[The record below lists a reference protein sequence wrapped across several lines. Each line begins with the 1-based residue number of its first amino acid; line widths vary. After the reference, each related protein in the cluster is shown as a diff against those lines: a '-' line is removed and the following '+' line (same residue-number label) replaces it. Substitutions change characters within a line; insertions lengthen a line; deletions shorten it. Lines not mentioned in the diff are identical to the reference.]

1 MKKTLF
7 RVSLLGLLLVAAPAY
22 SADLEERVQRL
33 EKLMDS
39 QGLVDMFLQMQ
50 NLQEE
55 VRQLR
60 GQVEQ
65 QTYAIDNLKQ
75 RQRDLYLDIDRRM
88 RKLEGSG
95 AAPAVSAPS
104 STSSSGPA
112 PAANTGVTQPT
123 VTSSADE
130 DAAYRAAFNLLKEG
144 RYQAA
149 IERFTAFL
157 KKYPQSGYAD
167 NAQYW
172 LGEANYVTRK
182 YAEAIKEFD
191 KVVKNYPQSS
201 KRADALLK
209 IGYCQY
215 ELKEYANARASL
227 EQVVKDFPKTTAARL
242 ADNRLQRM
250 KLEGQGAP
258 APSR

>member
-1 MKKTLF
+1 MRKSLY
-7 RVSLLGLLLVAAPAY
+7 RVLLLGLLIMAAPAY
-22 SADLEERVQRL
+22 AAELEERVQRL

-50 NLQEE
+50 SLQEE

-60 GQVEQ
+60 GEVEQ

-88 RKLEGSG
+88 RKLEGGGS
-95 AAPAVSAPS
+95 ASQSAPPSAS
-104 STSSSGPA
+104 STPGRPA
-112 PAANTGVTQPT
+112 TTASATPP
-123 VTSSADE
+123 SSAGE
-130 DAAYRAAFNLLKEG
+130 DTAYRGAFNLLKEG
-144 RYQAA
+144 RYQDA
-149 IERFTAFL
+149 IKRFSAFL
-157 KKYPQSGYAD
+157 KKYPNSGYAD

-182 YAEAIKEFD
+182 YEQAIKEFD
-191 KVVKNYPQSS
+191 LVDTRYPQSD

-209 IGYCQY
+209 VGYCQY
-215 ELKEYANARASL
+215 ELKAYDKAKDALTR
-227 EQVVKDFPKTTAARL
+227 VVQEFPKTTAARL

-250 KLEGQGAP
+250 KLEGQGGTAP
-258 APSR
+258 AR

>member
-1 MKKTLF
+1 MKKSLF
-7 RVSLLGLLLVAAPAY
+7 RVSLLGLLLVVAPAY
-22 SADLEERVQRL
+22 SAELEERVQRL
-33 EKLMDS
+33 EKLLDS

-65 QTYAIDNLKQ
+65 QNYAIENLKQ

-88 RKLEGSG
+88 RKLEGG
-95 AAPAVSAPS
+95 GSAPS
-104 STSSSGPA
+104 ASEPSASTPA
-112 PAANTGVTQPT
+112 PVANAGVAPSPAASN
-123 VTSSADE
+123 ADE

-149 IERFTAFL
+149 IDRFTAFL
-157 KKYPQSGYAD
+157 GKYPESGYAD

-182 YAEAIKEFD
+182 YAQAIKEFD

-215 ELKEYANARASL
+215 ELKEYTNAKASL

>member
-1 MKKTLF
+1 
-7 RVSLLGLLLVAAPAY
+7 LGLLILTAPAY
-22 SADLEERVQRL
+22 GAELEERVQRL

-50 NLQEE
+50 SLQEE

-65 QTYAIDNLKQ
+65 QTYAIENLKQ

-88 RKLEGSG
+88 RKLEGGGS
-95 AAPAVSAPS
+95 VSP
-104 STSSSGPA
+104 STSSPSVSSTPGA
-112 PAANTGVTQPT
+112 PATTASAAPS
-123 VTSSADE
+123 SSADE
-130 DAAYRAAFNLLKEG
+130 DAAYRSAFNLLKEG
-144 RYQAA
+144 RYQDA
-149 IERFTAFL
+149 IKRFSAFL
-157 KKYPQSGYAD
+157 KKYPNSGYAD

-182 YAEAIKEFD
+182 YEQAIKEFEL
-191 KVVKNYPQSS
+191 VVTTYPQSD

-209 IGYCQY
+209 VGYCQY
-215 ELKEYANARASL
+215 ELKAYDKAKEALTR
-227 EQVVKDFPKTTAARL
+227 VVQEFPKTTAARL

-250 KLEGQGAP
+250 KLEGQGGTPP
-258 APSR
+258 AR

>member
-1 MKKTLF
+1 MKKLLF
-7 RVSLLGLLLVAAPAY
+7 RVSLVSLLFMAAPAY
-22 SADLEERVQRL
+22 SAELEERVQRL

-50 NLQEE
+50 SLQEE
-55 VRQLR
+55 VGQLR

-65 QTYAIDNLKQ
+65 QTYAIENLKQ

-88 RKLEGSG
+88 RKLEGGGS
-95 AAPAVSAPS
+95 APAAVAPS
-104 STSSSGPA
+104 STPTPA
-112 PAANTGVTQPT
+112 TSATISPPATK
-123 VTSSADE
+123 SSADE
-130 DAAYRAAFNLLKEG
+130 DTAYRSAFNLLKEG
-144 RYQAA
+144 RYQTA
-149 IERFTAFL
+149 IDRFTAFL
-157 KKYPQSGYAD
+157 KKYPNSGYAD

-182 YAEAIKEFD
+182 YSQAIKEFE
-191 KVVKNYPQSS
+191 KVVKDYPQSS

-209 IGYCQY
+209 VGYCQY
-215 ELKEYANARASL
+215 ELKDYVAAKASL
-227 EQVVKDFPKTTAARL
+227 SQVVKDFPKTTAARL

-258 APSR
+258 APAQ